1 MSKRYD
7 FGGYAT
13 RYNVRCA
20 DGRTILPGCFSH
32 QNGTRVPVV
41 FQHNHKDIA
50 QVVGHADL
58 EERPDGMY
66 AKVTLNN
73 TANGQNAREQVANGD
88 YDSLSIWANELNEYA
103 GQVAHGVIKELSL
116 VLSGANPGA
125 YIDNISFA
133 HSNGFTEDLPDQAI
147 IYSGEEFDFDGLSH
161 SDDDDYYDDDD
172 DLTIEDVLS
181 TLDDEQAEAVAGLL
195 DIMDEYMQHDDLD
208 EVDDIDDE
216 TLDYM
221 SEVLST
227 LDEDQADAVLAIIGM
242 MDEDAEEGYDGYE
255 DEFGHDGFEEGDDD
269 MQNEYGYDG
278 YEDELDG
285 DIDMEAIE
293 DILDTLDEEQADVV
307 EALMAMADGE
317 VEHDDFDDWDDEYAE
332 QVLDSLDDEQA
343 AAVEIML
350 DLLSSDDEFGHSD
363 FYEEDGLM
371 HSNLFDNAQYEGS
384 GQMGLDEIND
394 IIHDAFESKASS
406 LKDCF
411 LAHAGDDP
419 VASQNY
425 GIGNIEYLF
434 PDARNMDVP
443 PTFIKRDM
451 DWVKTVMNG
460 VHHTAFS
467 RVKSMFADITED
479 EARALGYIKGNLKKE
494 EFFSLATRT
503 TTPQTIY
510 KKQKLDRDDIVDI
523 TDFSVVV
530 WLKAEMRMMLEEE
543 IARAILIGDGRSAS
557 SADKIKEEHIR
568 PIWTDADLFTI
579 RLQDEK
585 DDWDSA
591 DARAKAYIR
600 LLIKNRKQLKGSGN
614 PSLFIT
620 EDLLTD
626 MLLLEDGIGHALY
639 DTVEKLA
646 TKLRVKEIVSVP
658 VMENKTRTV
667 GEGASAKTWQ
677 IECIMVNLADYNVGA
692 DKGGAVEMFNDFDID
707 YNQEKYLMETRFSGA
722 LIKPKSAMV
731 LEHVPNNIAP
741 EE

>member
-1 MSKRYD
+1 MSKKYD
-7 FGGYAT
+7 FSGYAT
-13 RYNVRCA
+13 RYNIRCA

-41 FQHNHKDIA
+41 FQHNHKDIS

-66 AKVTLNN
+66 ARVSLNN
-73 TANGQNAREQVANGD
+73 TANGQNAREQIANGD
-88 YDSLSIWANELNEYA
+88 YDSLSIWANELEEYS
-103 GQVAHGVIKELSL
+103 GNVAHGMIKELSL

-125 YIDNISFA
+125 YIDNLAFA
-133 HSNGFTEDLPDQAI
+133 HSNGMIEDMPDQAI
-147 IYSGEEFDFDGLSH
+147 IYSGDQGFDYGDDISH
-161 SDDDDYYDDDD
+161 SDDDSV
-172 DLTIEDVLS
+172 EAVLA
-181 TLDDEQAEAVAGLL
+181 TLDDEQAEAVTSLL
-195 DIMDEYMQHDDLD
+195 DLVDEYMAHDS
-208 EVDDIDDE
+208 VDGEFDY
-216 TLDYM
+216 DYM
-221 SEVLST
+221 AEVLST
-227 LDEDQADAVLAIIGM
+227 LDDNQKQAVLAIIGSM
-242 MDEDAEEGYDGYE
+242 SDDEIGHDDMDDDGGDDMYGEEGYEYEEGYDN
-255 DEFGHDGFEEGDDD
+255 DDAEVD
-269 MQNEYGYDG
+269 MD
-278 YEDELDG
+278 
-285 DIDMEAIE
+285 AIE
-293 DILDTLDEEQADVV
+293 DTLDTLNDEQADVV
-307 EALMAMADGE
+307 ESLFAMADGE
-317 VEHDDFDDWDDEYAE
+317 LGHDGLDDWDDDYVEG
-332 QVLDSLDDEQA
+332 VLDTLDDDQA
-343 AAVEIML
+343 TAVAMML
-350 DLLSSDDEFGHSD
+350 DMLGAGDEMGHSD
-363 FYEEDGLM
+363 LYDDEEDVLM
-371 HSNLFDNAQYEGS
+371 HTNLFDTGYEGS
-384 GQMGLDEIND
+384 GQLAMDEVNA
-394 IIHDAFESKASS
+394 IIHDAMESKASS

-411 LAHAGDDP
+411 LAHADGD
-419 VASQNY
+419 VTNAANY

-451 DWVKTVMNG
+451 DWVKVVMNG

-543 IARAILIGDGRSAS
+543 IARAILIGDGRSSS
-557 SADKIKEEHIR
+557 SADKIKEEHVR
-568 PIWTDADLFTI
+568 PIWTDAELFTI
-579 RLQDEK
+579 RLQDETVY
-585 DDWDSA
+585 DSA
-591 DARAKAYIR
+591 DARAKAFIR
-600 LLIKNRKQLKGSGN
+600 LALKNRKQLKGSGN

-626 MLLLEDGIGHALY
+626 MLLLEDGIGRTLY

-646 TKLRVKEIVSVP
+646 TKLRVKEIISVP

-667 GEGASAKTWQ
+667 GEGAAAKTWQ
-677 IECIMVNLADYNVGA
+677 IGMIFVNLADYNVGA

-731 LEHVPNNIAP
+731 LEYAPNNVQTGNDSSDDGNNTNP
-741 EE
+741 